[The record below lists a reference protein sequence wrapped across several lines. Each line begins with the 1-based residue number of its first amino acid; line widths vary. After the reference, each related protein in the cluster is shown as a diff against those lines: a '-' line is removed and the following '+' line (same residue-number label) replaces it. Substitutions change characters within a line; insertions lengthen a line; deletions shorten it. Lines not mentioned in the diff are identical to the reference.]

1 MFDLCKTSCLVVSA
15 SLNWVVTTFWLM
27 LIAGISASI
36 AATCVAVACV
46 TAVFKL

>member
-1 MFDLCKTSCLVVSA
+1 MFYLCKTISLVVSA

-36 AATCVAVACV
+36 AAKCVAVACV
-46 TAVFKL
+46 AAVFKL

>member
-15 SLNWVVTTFWLM
+15 SPSWVVTTFWLM

-46 TAVFKL
+46 AAVFKL

>member
-1 MFDLCKTSCLVVSA
+1 
-15 SLNWVVTTFWLM
+15 M

-46 TAVFKL
+46 AAVFKL